1 MPASHNSKLHIPITN
16 YHLLNAST
24 TKRMRDFWRR
34 KKVKGMGHYQ
44 KTNKTERATGLDR
57 QSEDEIGKRNQM
69 RAL

>member
-1 MPASHNSKLHIPITN
+1 
-16 YHLLNAST
+16 
-24 TKRMRDFWRR
+24 MRDFWRR